1 MDDLI
6 KSVMLDVI
14 DDLVKEF
21 ANNGGNSYFVIDG
34 QEYRTD
40 TGYAMEGIELFA
52 EKLKERASKEIEHPK
67 GEWIANGDI
76 PTECPF
82 CGEDWDKYVFGEV
95 WYTGELPNF
104 CPNCGEDMRG
114 EEDARTENN

>member
-52 EKLKERASKEIEHPK
+52 EKLKEKAIKAWNRRE
-67 GEWIANGDI
+67 G
-76 PTECPF
+76 
-82 CGEDWDKYVFGEV
+82 
-95 WYTGELPNF
+95 
-104 CPNCGEDMRG
+104 
-114 EEDARTENN
+114 